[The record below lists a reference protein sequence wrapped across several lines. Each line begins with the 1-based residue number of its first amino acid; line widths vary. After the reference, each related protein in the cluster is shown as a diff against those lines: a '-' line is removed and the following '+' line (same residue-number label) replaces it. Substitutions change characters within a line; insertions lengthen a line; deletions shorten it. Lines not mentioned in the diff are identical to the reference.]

1 MFHVYIQ
8 NDARDCG
15 VSCLRM
21 ICRHHG
27 QRFSE
32 RELSELCHTTR
43 NGVSLRDISEAAEK
57 IGMKTMGVRL
67 TIDRLA
73 EDIPLPCILHWNQH
87 HFVVC
92 YKVRRKRGN
101 TYYYIAD
108 PASKCLKY
116 SEEELKQCWGHSEGN
131 RHYGIALL
139 LQPTDRFYSY
149 EPRKQDGSS
158 GLKFLARYFK
168 RFRKSLTGI
177 FIAMLLIS
185 ALQLIAPFLT
195 QRMVDVGIGQ
205 RDMNMIT
212 LMLIAQMTVFVSSL
226 VVGIVRNRMALFM
239 NMRVNITIV
248 SEFLSKLMRMPFRFF
263 DIRLMGDINQRIRD
277 NDRIEDFLTGSS
289 VETLFSMVSFVVF
302 ASILAY
308 YNVIILLVFC
318 VGNAMYVGWTQ
329 FFMRRRRDL
338 DLKRFNQL
346 ADEQDIIYQ
355 MIGGVREIKLNNC
368 EDSKIEEWKDL
379 QTRLFQTKLK
389 TLNIFQWQQF
399 GSVFFSQTTSLI
411 ITYMAAREVVEGR
424 MTLGMMMS
432 VSYII
437 GQISAPVSNFVLFLS
452 SLQYARLS
460 LERISEIQEA
470 EDEDQC
476 IQRCQAAAV
485 PEDMTVSLRGVWFSY
500 SGADRNYALQNV
512 NLVIP
517 QHKITAV
524 VGASGCGKTTI
535 LKLLLGF
542 YTPNKGGI
550 YVGGVPMTDI
560 NPHLMRQRM
569 GSVLQD
575 GFVFSDDI
583 RHNVALGEKNPDMDK
598 VRVACRVA
606 CIDDFV
612 MHMPLGYDTKVG
624 MEGNGLSQG
633 QKQRLLIARAV
644 YKNPDILV
652 LDEATN
658 ALDAKTERMIL
669 ENMQVFYR
677 NRTVVVAAHRL
688 STIRNADNIV
698 VIADGRVVE
707 QGTHE
712 ELLKKKG
719 EYWTLLSCQIE

>member
-1 MFHVYIQ
+1 
-8 NDARDCG
+8 
-15 VSCLRM
+15 
-21 ICRHHG
+21 
-27 QRFSE
+27 
-32 RELSELCHTTR
+32 
-43 NGVSLRDISEAAEK
+43 
-57 IGMKTMGVRL
+57 
-67 TIDRLA
+67 
-73 EDIPLPCILHWNQH
+73 
-87 HFVVC
+87 
-92 YKVRRKRGN
+92 
-101 TYYYIAD
+101 
-108 PASKCLKY
+108 
-116 SEEELKQCWGHSEGN
+116 
-131 RHYGIALL
+131 
-139 LQPTDRFYSY
+139 
-149 EPRKQDGSS
+149 
-158 GLKFLARYFK
+158 
-168 RFRKSLTGI
+168 
-177 FIAMLLIS
+177 
-185 ALQLIAPFLT
+185 
-195 QRMVDVGIGQ
+195 
-205 RDMNMIT
+205 
-212 LMLIAQMTVFVSSL
+212 
-226 VVGIVRNRMALFM
+226 
-239 NMRVNITIV
+239 
-248 SEFLSKLMRMPFRFF
+248 
-263 DIRLMGDINQRIRD
+263 
-277 NDRIEDFLTGSS
+277 
-289 VETLFSMVSFVVF
+289 
-302 ASILAY
+302 
-308 YNVIILLVFC
+308 
-318 VGNAMYVGWTQ
+318 
-329 FFMRRRRDL
+329 
-338 DLKRFNQL
+338 
-346 ADEQDIIYQ
+346 

-389 TLNIFQWQQF
+389 TLNIFQWQQL
-399 GSVFFSQTTSLI
+399 GSVFFSQTTNLV

-437 GQISAPVSNFVLFLS
+437 GQISAPVSNFVSFLS

-460 LERISEIQEA
+460 LERISEIQES

-476 IQRCQAAAV
+476 IQRCHPAAV
-485 PEDMTVSLRGVWFSY
+485 PEDMTVSLRDVWFSY

-517 QHKITAV
+517 QHKMTAV

-550 YVGGVPMTDI
+550 YVGGVPMADI

-612 MHMPLGYDTKVG
+612 MRMPLGYDTKVG

-658 ALDAKTERMIL
+658 ALDAKTERKIL
-669 ENMQVFYR
+669 ENMQVFYH

-719 EYWTLLSCQIE
+719 EYWTLLSSQIE